1 MAIDPNLRA
10 SDADREAVAQQLRDH
25 YAAGRITLDEFDE
38 RTTTTYAAK
47 TFGDLDG
54 LLADL
59 PAAEVVPAP
68 ATRVPVPVR
77 ADQPAKV
84 DRFRSAVAPFST
96 WIVVALIT
104 NMIWLGS
111 SLGNNGQRPGGGDQ
125 SIPYWPI
132 WVIGPWGVMMVMR
145 WLHGGSR
152 QQSEIERRRAE
163 HEARQRAIRDN
174 RRAS

>member
-10 SDADREAVAQQLRDH
+10 SDSDREAVAQQLRDH

-59 PAAEVVPAP
+59 PATDVVAVPD
-68 ATRVPVPVR
+68 TRVPVPSP
-77 ADQPAKV
+77 APSAAKV
-84 DRFRSAVAPFST
+84 DRFRTAVAPFSS
-96 WIVVALIT
+96 WIVVALVM
-104 NMIWLGS
+104 NLIWLGNT
-111 SLGNNGQRPGGGDQ
+111 GPHGQGHGG
-125 SIPYWPI
+125 YWPI
-132 WVIGPWGVMMVMR
+132 WVIGPWGLMMVMR
-145 WLHGGSR
+145 WLNGGSR

-163 HEARQRAIRDN
+163 HEARQREIRDN

>member
-10 SDADREAVAQQLRDH
+10 SDSDREAVAQQLRDH

-54 LLADL
+54 LLTDL
-59 PAAEVVPAP
+59 PAAELVPVRDARVPAP
-68 ATRVPVPVR
+68 TPATGE
-77 ADQPAKV
+77 KV
-84 DRFRSAVAPFST
+84 DRFRAAVAPFSS
-96 WIVVALIT
+96 WIVVALVM
-104 NMIWLGS
+104 NMIWLG
-111 SLGNNGQRPGGGDQ
+111 GTGPHGTGHGA
-125 SIPYWPI
+125 YWPI

-145 WLHGGSR
+145 WLNGGSR
-152 QQSEIERRRAE
+152 QQSEMERRRAE

>member
-10 SDADREAVAQQLRDH
+10 SDSDREAVAQQLRDH

-54 LLADL
+54 LLVDL
-59 PAAEVVPAP
+59 PAAEVVPVP
-68 ATRVPVPVR
+68 AARVPAPSNAAR
-77 ADQPAKV
+77 SDRV
-84 DRFRSAVAPFST
+84 DRFRASVAPFSS
-96 WIVVALIT
+96 WIVVALVM
-104 NMIWLGS
+104 NLIWLG
-111 SLGNNGQRPGGGDQ
+111 GTDNHGHHG
-125 SIPYWPI
+125 PYWPI

-145 WLHGGSR
+145 WLNGGSR
-152 QQSEIERRRAE
+152 QSSEIERRRAE

>member
-10 SDADREAVAQQLRDH
+10 SDSDREAVAQQLRDH

-54 LLADL
+54 LLVDL
-59 PAAEVVPAP
+59 PSTEVVPVPAAHVPAP
-68 ATRVPVPVR
+68 SNASGPDR
-77 ADQPAKV
+77 V
-84 DRFRSAVAPFST
+84 DRFRASVAPFSS
-96 WIVVALIT
+96 WIVVALVM
-104 NMIWLGS
+104 NLIWLG
-111 SLGNNGQRPGGGDQ
+111 GTDNQGHHGA
-125 SIPYWPI
+125 YWPI

-145 WLHGGSR
+145 WLNGGSR
-152 QQSEIERRRAE
+152 QSSEIERRRAE

>member
-10 SDADREAVAQQLRDH
+10 SDSDREAVAQQLRDH

-54 LLADL
+54 LLSDL
-59 PAAEVVPAP
+59 PSTAVVPVPDARVPAP
-68 ATRVPVPVR
+68 SDASRP
-77 ADQPAKV
+77 DKV
-84 DRFRSAVAPFST
+84 DRFRAAVAPFSS
-96 WIVVALIT
+96 WIVVAMVMNL
-104 NMIWLGS
+104 IWLG
-111 SLGNNGQRPGGGDQ
+111 GADQ
-125 SIPYWPI
+125 HGHHGPYWPI

-145 WLHGGSR
+145 WLNGGSR
-152 QQSEIERRRAE
+152 QSSEMERRRAE

>member
-10 SDADREAVAQQLRDH
+10 SDSDREAVAQQLRDH

-47 TFGDLDG
+47 TFGDLDD
-54 LLADL
+54 LLVDL
-59 PAAEVVPAP
+59 PATEVVPVAATRVPAP
-68 ATRVPVPVR
+68 ANAAGSDR
-77 ADQPAKV
+77 V
-84 DRFRSAVAPFST
+84 DRFRASVAPFSS
-96 WIVVALIT
+96 WIVVALVM
-104 NMIWLGS
+104 NLIWLG
-111 SLGNNGQRPGGGDQ
+111 GTDPHGHHG
-125 SIPYWPI
+125 PYWPI

-145 WLHGGSR
+145 WLNGGSR
-152 QQSEIERRRAE
+152 QSSEIERRRAE

>member
-59 PAAEVVPAP
+59 PAADVVPVPAARVPAP
-68 ATRVPVPVR
+68 A
-77 ADQPAKV
+77 PAERPARV

-96 WIVVALIT
+96 WIVVALVM

-111 SLGNNGQRPGGGDQ
+111 SGGQGGNGHGG
-125 SIPYWPI
+125 YWPI

>member
-10 SDADREAVAQQLRDH
+10 SDSDREAVAQQLRDH

-38 RTTTTYAAK
+38 RTTITYAAK

-59 PAAEVVPAP
+59 PSTVVVPVPDA
-68 ATRVPVPVR
+68 RVPVPSPPSG
-77 ADQPAKV
+77 ADKV
-84 DRFRSAVAPFST
+84 DRFRAAIAPFTT
-96 WIVVALIT
+96 WIVVAMVT
-104 NMIWLGS
+104 NLIWLGNA
-111 SLGNNGQRPGGGDQ
+111 GPHGHGHM
-125 SIPYWPI
+125 PYWPL
-132 WVIGPWGVMMVMR
+132 WVIGPWGVMIVMR
-145 WLHGGSR
+145 WLQGGSR
-152 QQSEIERRRAE
+152 QQSEMERRRAE

>member
-10 SDADREAVAQQLRDH
+10 SDSDREAVAQQLRDH

-59 PAAEVVPAP
+59 PVAEVVPIA
-68 ATRVPVPVR
+68 ARVPAPSAASDSDR
-77 ADQPAKV
+77 V
-84 DRFRSAVAPFST
+84 DRFRAAVAPFSS
-96 WIVVALIT
+96 WIVVALVM
-104 NMIWLGS
+104 NLIWLGS
-111 SLGNNGQRPGGGDQ
+111 PGPAGHAHAG
-125 SIPYWPI
+125 YWPI

-145 WLHGGSR
+145 WLNGGSR
-152 QQSEIERRRAE
+152 QSSEIDRRRAE

>member
-54 LLADL
+54 LLVDL
-59 PAAEVVPAP
+59 PAAELVPAP
-68 ATRVPVPVR
+68 AAHVPAPAR
-77 ADQPAKV
+77 AEQAARV
-84 DRFRSAVAPFST
+84 DRFRSAVAPFSS
-96 WIVVALIT
+96 WIVVAVVM

-111 SLGNNGQRPGGGDQ
+111 NNTPGAGGKDH
-125 SIPYWPI
+125 STPYWPI

-163 HEARQRAIRDN
+163 HEARQQAIRDN